1 MTTAALK
8 ILVVDDDPNAR
19 LLMRAA
25 LRKSGFQV
33 TLADGGHEALR
44 LFAQQTF
51 HLAMLD
57 VDMPDMS
64 GHALCTALRAQ
75 AGDLLPIVMVTGMDD
90 LKSVE
95 LAYHSGA
102 TDFIAKPIN
111 WALIGYRV
119 RYLLRSYQAQLD
131 LKTAEARTT
140 AILDA
145 IPDLLFE
152 LDLEGRYID
161 CLAPCTRL
169 LSAPVKS
176 LIGKTVSEM
185 LPPAAAAEC
194 LQALRDALER
204 GRSTGHQF
212 ELPLAHGST
221 WFELSVAR
229 KAVAAGQTPRFIV
242 LSRDITER
250 KAAEQRI
257 ARLAYFDSL
266 TGLPNRQ
273 SFLERVDREIRRA
286 AASGSKLAVLFMD
299 LDGFK
304 SVNDT
309 MGHSAGD
316 LILRWAADRLGQGL
330 RPSDLVA
337 RPGAEADAAGGIG
350 EHDLARMGGDEF
362 TALILGMSRPED
374 ALVVA
379 HRIGELMRR
388 PFVIDGRAVT
398 LTTSIGIALYPDDG
412 SDAAT
417 LLKHADTAMYH
428 AKKSGRDNAQLY
440 SAALTEQAM
449 LRMALDASLRVAL
462 AKDEFHLVYQ
472 PQIDTASGRAKSVEA
487 LIRWR
492 HPERGLVTP
501 LEFIPLAEE
510 NGLIERI
517 GLWVLRTACTDAAR
531 WARAGDIV
539 SVAVNLSPVQFRGA
553 DLLQS
558 VVDIL
563 AETGLAPGLLELEVT
578 EGAVMENS
586 AATIAV
592 LQALR
597 RHGVRIALDDFGT
610 GYSSL
615 SYLTRMPISNL
626 KIDRSFISGLLDG
639 GDNAAIVRAVLAMAH
654 SLGMRVTAEGV
665 ETLAQALALKAMACD
680 SLQGIYFSRPVAAEC
695 LPGLL
700 RQGWV
705 LDGGQPACWLNADG
719 DTDHEA
725 DTNAAA
731 HADRDSKV
739 MG

>member
-1 MTTAALK
+1 MK
-8 ILVVDDDPNAR
+8 ILVVDDDASAR
-19 LLMRAA
+19 LLMHAA
-25 LRKSGFQV
+25 LRKSGFEV

-44 LFAQQTF
+44 LFAEQRF
-51 HLAMLD
+51 DLAMLD

-64 GHALCTALRAQ
+64 GHALCSALRARV
-75 AGDLLPIVMVTGMDD
+75 GDLLPIVMVTGMDD
-90 LKSVE
+90 LQSVE
-95 LAYHSGA
+95 LAYDSGA

-111 WALIGYRV
+111 WALIGHRV
-119 RYLLRSYQAQLD
+119 RYLLRGYQAQLD
-131 LKTAEARTT
+131 LKTAEARTA

-152 LDLEGRYID
+152 LDLEGRVID
-161 CLAPCTRL
+161 CHAPSAGL
-169 LSAPVKS
+169 LSAPADS
-176 LIGKTVSEM
+176 LIGKTVSEV

-194 LQALRDALER
+194 LGALRDAMAR
-204 GRSTGHQF
+204 GQSTGKQF
-212 ELPLAHGST
+212 ELPLAQGSS
-221 WFELSVAR
+221 WFELSVSR
-229 KAVAAGQTPRFIV
+229 KAVADGQAARFIV

-257 ARLAYFDSL
+257 TRLAYFDSL

-273 SFLERVDREIRRA
+273 SFLERVDRETRRA
-286 AASGSKLAVLFMD
+286 ALSGSKLAVLFMD

-316 LILRWAADRLGQGL
+316 LILRWAAERLGQGL

-337 RPGAEADAAGGIG
+337 RTGADVGAEAGAAGDIG
-350 EHDLARMGGDEF
+350 ELDLARLGGDEF
-362 TALILGMSRPED
+362 TALILGISRPED

-412 SDAAT
+412 ADAAT

-462 AKDEFHLVYQ
+462 AQDEFHLVYQ
-472 PQIDTASGRAKSVEA
+472 PQFDIASGHATSVEA

-492 HPERGLVTP
+492 HPERGLVMP
-501 LEFIPLAEE
+501 LAFIPLAEE

-531 WARAGDIV
+531 WARAGNAV
-539 SVAVNLSPVQFRGA
+539 SVAVNLSPVQFRGGN
-553 DLLQS
+553 LLQS

-563 AETGLAPGLLELEVT
+563 AETELAPALLELEVT
-578 EGAVMENS
+578 EGAVMANS
-586 AATIAV
+586 ITTIAT
-592 LQALR
+592 LHALR
-597 RHGVRIALDDFGT
+597 QHGVRIALDDFGT

-665 ETLAQALALKAMACD
+665 ETRAQALALKAMACD
-680 SLQGIYFSRPVAAEC
+680 SLQGYYFSRPVAAEC
-695 LPGLL
+695 LPDLL

-705 LDGGQPACWLNADG
+705 LDGGQPTWWLNADG
-719 DTDHEA
+719 DTGHEV
-725 DTNAAA
+725 DTDAAA
-731 HADRDSKV
+731 HADRHLKV